1 MRFYA
6 SLYLLITG
14 IYLFTASG
22 RLGLSDGFT
31 MFHVAQSMA
40 NEHSLSSEP
49 CDPQLDM
56 VKNQC
61 VPGKNGRHYSG
72 YGLLPSLLVIPAL
85 EGARLASRFT
95 HLPVLEAQ
103 KTAASLLTLFV
114 STLVC
119 IVLAAWILS
128 LGYSHRSA
136 AFCACILAFASP
148 LWIYGVKGFYSEP
161 FFTLGLVLA
170 AYFFSLPSLR
180 FAAALSVF
188 SLGAACAWRV
198 NG

>member
-56 VKNQC
+56 VKYQC

-85 EGARLASRFT
+85 DAAWLAYRLT
-95 HLPVLEAQ
+95 HLPVLVAL
-103 KTAASLLTLFV
+103 KTAASLVNRHV
-114 STLVC
+114 STVVC
-119 IVLAAWILS
+119 IVLATWILS
-128 LGYSHRSA
+128 LCYILRS
-136 AFCACILAFASP
+136 
-148 LWIYGVKGFYSEP
+148 
-161 FFTLGLVLA
+161 
-170 AYFFSLPSLR
+170 
-180 FAAALSVF
+180 
-188 SLGAACAWRV
+188 
-198 NG
+198 